1 MFTRVTRRLPTLAC
15 AAVCGFLSTPVLA
28 EEGPGYTY
36 FDVGYVRTDIDDI
49 DENVDSLG
57 LAGSFALTDNL
68 YLFADYEDGSASF
81 DRIDVDVSTVAIGV
95 GANFALSDTVDLFG
109 EASYVNAEL
118 EAGDFVE
125 IDENGFGLAAGVRA
139 MVMPQLELNAGLSYV
154 EIDELDDTSLD
165 LGAVY
170 SFTDVVA
177 LVLGASFA
185 DNANTYSAGVR
196 FYINR

>member
-1 MFTRVTRRLPTLAC
+1 MAD
-15 AAVCGFLSTPVLA
+15 
-28 EEGPGYTY
+28 EGPGYTY

-49 DENVDSLG
+49 EENVDSLG

-81 DRIDVDVSTVAIGV
+81 ERIDVDVSTTLVGV
-95 GANFALSDTVDLFG
+95 GANFGLSHTVDLFA

-118 EAGDFVE
+118 EAGEFIEV
-125 IDENGFGLAAGVRA
+125 DESGFGLSAGVRA

-154 EIDELDDTSLD
+154 EIEELDDTSLD

-170 SFTDVVA
+170 SFTDVFA
-177 LVLGASFA
+177 LVLGVSFA
-185 DNANTYSAGVR
+185 DNANTYGVGVR
-196 FYINR
+196 FYIDR

>member
-1 MFTRVTRRLPTLAC
+1 MFLRVTRRLPALAC
-15 AAVCGFLSTPVLA
+15 AAFCGVLSVPA
-28 EEGPGYTY
+28 FADEGPGYTY

-49 DENVDSLG
+49 EENVDSLG

-68 YLFADYEDGSASF
+68 YLFADYQDGSASF
-81 DRIDVDVSTVAIGV
+81 ERIDVDVSTMEVGA
-95 GANFALSDTVDLFG
+95 GANFGLSDTVDLFA
-109 EASYVNAEL
+109 EAGYVKAEL
-118 EAGDFVE
+118 EAGEFVE
-125 IDENGFGLAAGVRA
+125 VDESGFGLSAGVRA

-154 EIDELDDTSLD
+154 EIEELDDTSLD
-165 LGAVY
+165 IGAVY

-185 DNANTYSAGVR
+185 DNTNTYGIGVR

>member
-1 MFTRVTRRLPTLAC
+1 MSRVTRSLPALAC
-15 AAVCGFLSTPVLA
+15 AAFCGLLSVPVMA
-28 EEGPGYTY
+28 DEGPGYTY

-49 DENVDSLG
+49 EENVDSLG

-81 DRIDVDVSTVAIGV
+81 ERIDVDVSTTLVGV
-95 GANFALSDTVDLFG
+95 GANFGLSDTVDLFA

-118 EAGDFVE
+118 EAGEFIEV
-125 IDENGFGLAAGVRA
+125 DESGFGLSAGVRA

-154 EIDELDDTSLD
+154 EIEELDDTSLD

-170 SFTDVVA
+170 SFTDVFA
-177 LVLGASFA
+177 LVLGVSFA
-185 DNANTYSAGVR
+185 DNANTYGVGVR
-196 FYINR
+196 FYIDR